1 VICLGA
7 NDMKQTEFNSSIQ
20 SLIRLDTLLTENNKY
35 SVWATHN
42 GANIKALNLWHKNLL
57 AIRREISPKLER
69 PEIIVIDKILKKFDN
84 HSNIVI
90 QYKSEEGL
98 RSKINFQQFN
108 SFYNLCD
115 HLELWLRKYADR
127 HGMLM
132 SEKHYDDILSPNED
146 WSK

>member
-1 VICLGA
+1 MT
-7 NDMKQTEFNSSIQ
+7 NDLKQTEFNSSIQ

-57 AIRREISPKLER
+57 AVRREIFPKLER
-69 PEIIVIDKILKKFDN
+69 HEINAIYNILKKFDS
-84 HSNIVI
+84 HSNIVTLF
-90 QYKSEEGL
+90 KSENGL
-98 RSKINFQQFN
+98 RFKINFEKFN

-115 HLELWLRKYADR
+115 YLELWLRKFADR